1 MDLRI
6 PYYKGISIL
15 EIEWQWLLGLGE
27 VAVGMERGDLF
38 ETFLGS
44 IVVEELGSSL

>member
-6 PYYKGISIL
+6 LYYKGISIL
-15 EIEWQWLLGLGE
+15 EIDWQWLLGLGE
-27 VAVGMERGDLF
+27 VAVGMERGDVF

-44 IVVEELGSSL
+44 IVEELGGSL